1 MAVSL
6 SELYETLKEPLG
18 EQGARM
24 VMDFLQNAML
34 TFATREDLQ
43 RLEQRM
49 LTEFRRIDAE
59 LQHKADKED
68 VAELRG
74 ELKRVETEL
83 RSEIQRVE
91 TELRG
96 EIQRVETE
104 LRGEIQRVEGEVKR
118 AETEVRGEIQRVETG
133 LRGEIRRLEA
143 EIERRA
149 LQETVVH
156 LEGELRRVEAELRS
170 EIKRVETEL
179 RAEIASVRREMRF
192 SFALLALL
200 ILLTNPK
207 VLELLARLLP
217 FTRA

>member
-83 RSEIQRVE
+83 R
-91 TELRG
+91 G

-118 AETEVRGEIQRVETG
+118 AETELRGEIQRVETG

>member
-96 EIQRVETE
+96 EIQRVE
-104 LRGEIQRVEGEVKR
+104 GEVKR
-118 AETEVRGEIQRVETG
+118 AETELRGEIQRVETG

-207 VLELLARLLP
+207 VLELLARLFP